1 MYRYKY
7 RDNDIMEAISYSNAR
22 ARFAKVMDQVNRDR
36 DGIII
41 TRQNGSSAVLM
52 SLEDYESWQETL
64 HLLRSPANARRLLD
78 SVAGAKKGKARVR
91 KLADLK

>member
-1 MYRYKY
+1 M
-7 RDNDIMEAISYSNAR
+7 DAISYSNAR

-52 SLEDYESWQETL
+52 SLADYESWQETL

-78 SVAGAKKGKARVR
+78 SVASAKKGKARVR
-91 KLADLK
+91 KLADLKLCC

>member
-1 MYRYKY
+1 
-7 RDNDIMEAISYSNAR
+7 METISCSYAR
-22 ARFAKVMDQVNRDR
+22 ARLAKIIDQVNRDR

-78 SVAGAKKGKARVR
+78 SVAGAKKGKVRVR

>member
-1 MYRYKY
+1 M
-7 RDNDIMEAISYSNAR
+7 DNDIMEAISYSNAR
-22 ARFAKVMDQVNRDR
+22 ARFARIMDQVNRDR

-41 TRQNGSSAVLM
+41 TRQNGASAVLM
-52 SLEDYESWQETL
+52 SLEDYESWQATL

-78 SVAGAKKGKARVR
+78 SLAGAGKGKARVR

>member
-1 MYRYKY
+1 
-7 RDNDIMEAISYSNAR
+7 MEAISYSNAR
-22 ARFAKVMDQVNRDR
+22 ARFAKIMDQVNRER
-36 DGIII
+36 DGILI

-78 SVAGAKKGKARVR
+78 SVAGARTGKARVR

>member
-1 MYRYKY
+1 
-7 RDNDIMEAISYSNAR
+7 MEAISYSNAR
-22 ARFAKVMDQVNRDR
+22 ARFAKIMDQVNRDR

-41 TRQNGSSAVLM
+41 TRQNGSSAVLI

-78 SVAGAKKGKARVR
+78 SVASARKGKARVR

>member
-1 MYRYKY
+1 
-7 RDNDIMEAISYSNAR
+7 MEAISYSNAR
-22 ARFAKVMDQVNRDR
+22 ARFAKIMDQVSRER

-64 HLLRSPANARRLLD
+64 HLLSSPANAKRLLA
-78 SVAGAKKGKARVR
+78 SLAGAKKGKTRVR
-91 KLADLK
+91 KLAELK

>member
-1 MYRYKY
+1 
-7 RDNDIMEAISYSNAR
+7 MEAISYSNAR
-22 ARFAKVMDQVNRDR
+22 ARFAKIIDQVNRDR
-36 DGIII
+36 DGVII

-78 SVAGAKKGKARVR
+78 SVAAAKKGKTRIR

>member
-1 MYRYKY
+1 M
-7 RDNDIMEAISYSNAR
+7 DECVMEAISYSNAR
-22 ARFAKVMDQVNRDR
+22 ARFAKVMDQVNRER

-41 TRQNGSSAVLM
+41 TRQNGTSAVLM

>member
-1 MYRYKY
+1 MYLYKY
-7 RDNDIMEAISYSNAR
+7 RDNDIVEAISYSNAR
-22 ARFAKVMDQVNRDR
+22 ARFAKVMDQVNRER

-41 TRQNGSSAVLM
+41 TRQNGSSVVLM
-52 SLEDYESWQETL
+52 SLADYESWQETL

-78 SVAGAKKGKARVR
+78 SVAAAKKGKARVR

>member
-1 MYRYKY
+1 
-7 RDNDIMEAISYSNAR
+7 MEAISYSNAR
-22 ARFAKVMDQVNRDR
+22 ARFAKIMDQVNRDR

-41 TRQNGSSAVLM
+41 TRQNGSSVVMM

-64 HLLRSPANARRLLD
+64 HLLSSPANAKRLLA
-78 SVAGAKKGKARVR
+78 SLAGAKKGKARVR